1 MVQETLRVDLCDI
14 MDVEGEE
21 IAQTEEVVAQEPVED
36 WNELSALKD
45 VLKRALCHDGLV
57 RGIRECTKY
66 LDKRRAQ
73 LCILADNCSEPAYKK
88 LVEAL
93 CSEHGV
99 PIMKV
104 DDQMELGE
112 WAGLCKIDAEGNA
125 KKVVKASCVVIH
137 NWGEESP
144 ARSYLLENHIE

>member
-1 MVQETLRVDLCDI
+1 MG
-14 MDVEGEE
+14 DVEGEE
-21 IAQTEEVVAQEPVED
+21 IARTEEVVAQEPVED

-73 LCILADNCSEPAYKK
+73 LCILAD
-88 LVEAL
+88 L

-99 PIMKV
+99 PIVKV

-125 KKVVKASCVVIH
+125 
-137 NWGEESP
+137 
-144 ARSYLLENHIE
+144 

>member
-1 MVQETLRVDLCDI
+1 MG
-14 MDVEGEE
+14 DVEGEE

-99 PIMKV
+99 PIRRSTTR
-104 DDQMELGE
+104 
-112 WAGLCKIDAEGNA
+112 WSSANGL
-125 KKVVKASCVVIH
+125 VF
-137 NWGEESP
+137 
-144 ARSYLLENHIE
+144 ARSMLRATPRKW

>member
-1 MVQETLRVDLCDI
+1 MGTLEETLRVDLCDI

-73 LCILADNCSEPAYKK
+73 LCIL
-88 LVEAL
+88 
-93 CSEHGV
+93 
-99 PIMKV
+99 
-104 DDQMELGE
+104 GE

-137 NWGEESP
+137 NW
-144 ARSYLLENHIE
+144 

>member
-1 MVQETLRVDLCDI
+1 MGTLEETLRVDLCDI

-36 WNELSALKD
+36 WNELSALQD
-45 VLKRALCHDGLV
+45 VLKRALCHDGIV

-99 PIMKV
+99 PIM
-104 DDQMELGE
+104 MSTTR
-112 WAGLCKIDAEGNA
+112 WNSANGL
-125 KKVVKASCVVIH
+125 VF
-137 NWGEESP
+137 
-144 ARSYLLENHIE
+144 ARLMLRATPRKW

>member
-1 MVQETLRVDLCDI
+1 MGTLEETLRVDLCDI

-45 VLKRALCHDGLV
+45 VLKRALCHDGIV

-73 LCILADNCSEPAYKK
+73 LCILADT
-88 LVEAL
+88 
-93 CSEHGV
+93 
-99 PIMKV
+99 
-104 DDQMELGE
+104 
-112 WAGLCKIDAEGNA
+112 
-125 KKVVKASCVVIH
+125 
-137 NWGEESP
+137 SP
-144 ARSYLLENHIE
+144 SQPTRSWSRLSAPSTVCPS

>member
-1 MVQETLRVDLCDI
+1 MGTLEETLRVDLCDI

-73 LCILADNCSEPAYKK
+73 LCILADNCSE
-88 LVEAL
+88 
-93 CSEHGV
+93 HGV

-112 WAGLCKIDAEGNA
+112 WAGLCNR
-125 KKVVKASCVVIH
+125 C
-137 NWGEESP
+137 
-144 ARSYLLENHIE
+144 